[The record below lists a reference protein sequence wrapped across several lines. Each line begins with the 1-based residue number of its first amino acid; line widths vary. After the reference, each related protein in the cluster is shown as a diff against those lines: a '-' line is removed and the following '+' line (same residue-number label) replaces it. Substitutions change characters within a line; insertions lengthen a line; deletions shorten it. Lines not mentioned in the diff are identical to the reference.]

1 MLGCVGICS
10 FLYLFVLPLPDDAA
24 VAAVAVCHVALLHGH
39 LLQPAGHHVGLLVL
53 VVVHVVVAQGPGAG
67 AGVGAG
73 PVART
78 RTRTWHHGRV
88 SMVA

>member
-1 MLGCVGICS
+1 MLGFVGSCS
-10 FLYLFVLPLPDDAA
+10 VLYLFVLPLPDDAA

-39 LLQPAGHHVGLLVL
+39 LLEAAGHHVGLLVL

-78 RTRTWHHGRV
+78 RTWHHGRV
-88 SMVA
+88 SMVT

>member
-1 MLGCVGICS
+1 MGIYS

-39 LLQPAGHHVGLLVL
+39 LLEPAGHHVGLLVL

-67 AGVGAG
+67 DRVGAG

-78 RTRTWHHGRV
+78 RTRAWHHGRV